1 MSIFKR
7 TFLVI
12 VLCITILSLSSL
24 LPATRAKAD
33 SLGFVLLSKY
43 HATVDVGDE
52 FYIIAVTTTGDM
64 PKWKSSSSKIAS
76 VNTYGKVTAKK
87 PGTVTITAKIKN
99 GEASCKVTVKKTT
112 ITLSQT
118 SVSLERGE
126 NLRLSANTSNQS
138 DVTWKSSKKSI
149 ATVDEQGN
157 VTGMKPGETTITAS
171 VDGTSKTCRVKVNY
185 PKIKLNRSKLKLW
198 RGQSAKL
205 SAEVSSFVTPV
216 WKSNKKS
223 VAVVDETGTVTALKH
238 GTAVITACV
247 DSVTRSCEI
256 IVEPPEITISPK
268 ELTLLSGE
276 NAKLTAKVSSGNP
289 VVWSSSNPNVCSVD
303 ENGKIT
309 AWQKGR
315 AYIYAS
321 EDGTR
326 VRCVVHVTEKE

>member
-1 MSIFKR
+1 MSKFKR
-7 TFLVI
+7 TFLMI
-12 VLCITILSLSSL
+12 VLCITILTLSSFF
-24 LPATRAKAD
+24 PATRANAG

-52 FYIIAVTTTGDM
+52 FYIIAVTTTGEI
-64 PKWKSSSSKIAS
+64 PHWKSSSSKIAS
-76 VNTYGKVTAKK
+76 VNAYGKVTAKK

-99 GEASCKVTVKKTT
+99 GEASCKVTVRKTT

-126 NLRLSANTSNQS
+126 TLRLSASTSNHS
-138 DVTWKSSKKSI
+138 GVTWKSSKKSI
-149 ATVDEQGN
+149 AIVDENGL

-171 VDGTSKTCRVKVNY
+171 ADGTSKICKVKVNY
-185 PKIKLNRSKLKLW
+185 PKIKLNKSKLKLW
-198 RGQSAKL
+198 RGQTAKL
-205 SAEVSSFVTPV
+205 SAEVSSCVSPI

-223 VAVVDETGTVTALKH
+223 VAVVDENGTVTALKH
-238 GTAVITACV
+238 GTAIITACV
-247 DSVTRSCEI
+247 DSITRSCEV
-256 IVEPPEITISPK
+256 IVEPPEITISP
-268 ELTLLSGE
+268 ENLSLRLGE
-276 NAKLTAKVSSGNP
+276 TAKLKVKVSSGNP

-303 ENGKIT
+303 ESGKIT

-326 VRCVVHVTEKE
+326 VRCVVNVTEKE

>member
-1 MSIFKR
+1 MSKFKR
-7 TFLVI
+7 AFLMI
-12 VLCITILSLSSL
+12 ILCSTILTLSSF
-24 LPATRAKAD
+24 LPVARVNAY
-33 SLGFVLLSKY
+33 SIGFVLLSKY

-52 FYIIAVTTTGDM
+52 FYIIAVTTTGEM
-64 PKWKSSSSKIAS
+64 PHWKSSSSKIAS

-99 GEASCKVTVKKTT
+99 GEATCKVTVKKTT

-126 NLRLSANTSNQS
+126 TLRLSASTSNHS
-138 DVTWKSSKKSI
+138 SVTWKSSKKSI
-149 ATVDEQGN
+149 ATVDENGL

-171 VDGTSKTCRVKVNY
+171 VDGTSKDCKVKVNY
-185 PKIKLNRSKLKLW
+185 PKLKLDRSKLKLW
-198 RGQSAKL
+198 RGQSAEL
-205 SAEVSSFVTPV
+205 NAEVSSSVTPV

-223 VAVVDETGTVTALKH
+223 VAVVDENGTVTALKH
-238 GTAVITACV
+238 GTAIITACV
-247 DSVTRSCEI
+247 DTITRSCEV
-256 IVEPPEITISPK
+256 IVEPPEITISS
-268 ELTLLSGE
+268 ENLSLLSGE
-276 NAKLTAKVSSGNP
+276 TVKLKAKVSSGNP
-289 VVWSSSNPNVCSVD
+289 VAWSSSNPNVCSVD